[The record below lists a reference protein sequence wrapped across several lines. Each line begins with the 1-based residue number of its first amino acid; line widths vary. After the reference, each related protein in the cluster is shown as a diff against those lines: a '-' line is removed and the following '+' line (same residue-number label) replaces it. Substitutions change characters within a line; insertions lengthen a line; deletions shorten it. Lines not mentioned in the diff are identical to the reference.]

1 MDATQEHNGIRNK
14 PCNSSTQTQPLL
26 AKTPSAK
33 QIPLLSTAVCLK
45 RPHTMVAAVAVA
57 VVAAVVAAALVA
69 ASRLLLHFLANSLA
83 MALRAEPFLNQLI

>member
-1 MDATQEHNGIRNK
+1 
-14 PCNSSTQTQPLL
+14 
-26 AKTPSAK
+26 
-33 QIPLLSTAVCLK
+33 
-45 RPHTMVAAVAVA
+45 MVAAVAVA